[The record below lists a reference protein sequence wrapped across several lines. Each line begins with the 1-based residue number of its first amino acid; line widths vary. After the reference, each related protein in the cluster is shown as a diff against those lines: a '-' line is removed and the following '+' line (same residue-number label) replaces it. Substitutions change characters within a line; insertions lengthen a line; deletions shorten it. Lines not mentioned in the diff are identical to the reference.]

1 MFSIDQ
7 LIHEHFPALAAKPG
21 LFSTTLSRVLRLILR
36 EKDFAAFAR
45 YGFCRAGIGVFRF

>member
-36 EKDFAAFAR
+36 EKDSILITWCA
-45 YGFCRAGIGVFRF
+45 